1 MSKEITINVGK
12 KKFNEL
18 VKASKQ
24 ALHDLELENMNHNYL
39 TFGGQLPIKPT
50 LVVIHD
56 LRKALEN
63 LSK

>member
-1 MSKEITINVGK
+1 MSKELTINVNK
-12 KKFNEL
+12 KKFNQL
-18 VKASKQ
+18 VKAAKQ

-50 LVVIHD
+50 LIVIYD
-56 LRKALEN
+56 LKKAIEN

>member
-1 MSKEITINVGK
+1 MNKEVTINVNK
-12 KKFNEL
+12 KNFNQL
-18 VKASKQ
+18 IKASKQ

-39 TFGGQLPIKPT
+39 TFGDQLPIKPT
-50 LVVIHD
+50 LIVMHD